1 MKIILLS
8 GRSSNCIQQNH
19 SNCNGIIINSQIDN
33 EVSRICNCP
42 CHNNMYQL
50 IKKASA
56 ALRINE
62 NDNLFEDKI

>member
-8 GRSSNCIQQNH
+8 DKSFNCIQQEH

-33 EVSRICNCP
+33 EISRICTCP

-62 NDNLFEDKI
+62 NDNYFEDKI

>member
-1 MKIILLS
+1 MSDK
-8 GRSSNCIQQNH
+8 SSNCIQQDH
-19 SNCNGIIINSQIDN
+19 SNCNGIITDTQMDN
-33 EVSRICNCP
+33 EASRICDCP

-62 NDNLFEDKI
+62 NNDNF

>member
-1 MKIILLS
+1 MSDK
-8 GRSSNCIQQNH
+8 SSNCIQQDH
-19 SNCNGIIINSQIDN
+19 SNCNGIIIDN
-33 EVSRICNCP
+33 QMANEASRICDCP

-62 NDNLFEDKI
+62 NNDNF

>member
-1 MKIILLS
+1 LNDK
-8 GRSSNCIQQNH
+8 SSNCIQQDH
-19 SNCNGIIINSQIDN
+19 SNCNGIIIDVQMDN
-33 EVSRICNCP
+33 EASRICNCP

-62 NDNLFEDKI
+62 NNDNF